1 MFQKYENSI
10 NHYAPFAARILLSL
24 LFLFSAF
31 GKLTNFSGT
40 QQFMESIGFPAAAF
54 FLVVSIIIE
63 IGGSLSLVL
72 GYKAK
77 HGAYALIIYTLVASV
92 VFHSD
97 FSNQLNALAF
107 LRNLGII
114 GGFLYVI
121 VYGTGALS
129 LDNKRT
135 TQSLTTD

>member
-1 MFQKYENSI
+1 MLQKYESAV
-10 NHYAPFAARILLSL
+10 NHYAPLVARILLSL

-31 GKLTNFSGT
+31 GKLMNFSGT
-40 QQFMESIGFPAAAF
+40 QQFMESVGFPAAAF
-54 FLVVSIIIE
+54 FLVMSIIIE
-63 IGGSLSLVL
+63 IGGSLSLLL

-77 HGAYALIIYTLVASV
+77 YGAYTLIIYTLIASII
-92 VFHSD
+92 FHSD
-97 FSNQLNALAF
+97 FSNQINALAF

-121 VYGTGALS
+121 VYGTGAFS

-135 TQSLTTD
+135 NGN